1 MTDTESLEGLHPRAT
16 SPVPRSNTSC
26 APQQHG
32 NIAHFPLTTHIV
44 CGAFECGKIEKSSAL
59 ATRTENGK
67 WSRVGAI
74 PVQPCEKP
82 ACLAI

>member
-1 MTDTESLEGLHPRAT
+1 MTGTESLEGLHPRAA

-26 APQQHG
+26 AMC

-67 WSRVGAI
+67 WS
-74 PVQPCEKP
+74 
-82 ACLAI
+82 